1 MIESENPWFSRNTG
15 QLQKTLMIPNAKP
28 SFRLGNLTGEMVGAQ
43 TRPKSG
49 PVVLTQTF

>member
-43 TRPKSG
+43 TQPNRGRS
-49 PVVLTQTF
+49 F